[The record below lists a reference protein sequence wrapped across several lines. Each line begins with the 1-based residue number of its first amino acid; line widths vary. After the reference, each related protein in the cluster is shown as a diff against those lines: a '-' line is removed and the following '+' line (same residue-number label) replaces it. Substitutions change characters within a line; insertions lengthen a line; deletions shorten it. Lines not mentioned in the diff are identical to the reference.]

1 MPDELMTMNLLDI
14 KNLNVLY
21 GNLQV
26 LWDISLNVREG
37 EIVTIIGS
45 NGAGKSTLVE
55 TIFGLTK
62 SDSGKIEFNGENL
75 LGIRTNNIVQ
85 KGLAL
90 VPEKREIFSKMTVHD
105 NLALG
110 GYMTGE
116 DQENFDFIFEMF
128 PVLHERTE
136 QLAGTLSGGEQ
147 QMLAIGRSLMSKP
160 KMLVLDEPS
169 LGLSPILVSS
179 VLETI
184 KKLNEKGLTVLL
196 VEQNV
201 FHALEISDR
210 GYVIENGKIII
221 EGNSA
226 DLLHNEDVKIAYLG
240 I

>member
-1 MPDELMTMNLLDI
+1 
-14 KNLNVLY
+14 
-21 GNLQV
+21 
-26 LWDISLNVREG
+26 
-37 EIVTIIGS
+37 
-45 NGAGKSTLVE
+45 
-55 TIFGLTK
+55 
-62 SDSGKIEFNGENL
+62 
-75 LGIRTNNIVQ
+75 
-85 KGLAL
+85 
-90 VPEKREIFSKMTVHD
+90 SKMTVHD

-136 QLAGTLSGGEQ
+136 HLAGTLSGGEQ
-147 QMLAIGRSLMSKP
+147 QMLAIGRSLISKP

-169 LGLSPILVSS
+169 LGLSPLLVSS

-221 EGNSA
+221 EGNSEE
-226 DLLHNEDVKIAYLG
+226 LLHNEEIKTAYLG

>member
-1 MPDELMTMNLLDI
+1 MTMNLLDI

-26 LWDISLNVREG
+26 LWDISLTVREG

-62 SDSGKIEFNGENL
+62 PSSGKIEFNGENL
-75 LGIRTNNIVQ
+75 LRIRTNNIVQ

-169 LGLSPILVSS
+169 LGLSPLLVSS

-226 DLLHNEDVKIAYLG
+226 DLLHNEEIKTAYLG

>member
-1 MPDELMTMNLLDI
+1 MTMNLLDI

-55 TIFGLTK
+55 TIFGLTN

-75 LGIRTNNIVQ
+75 LEIRTNNIVQ

-116 DQENFDFIFEMF
+116 DQENFDFIYEMF
-128 PVLHERTE
+128 PILHERTE

-221 EGNSA
+221 EGNSE
-226 DLLHNEDVKIAYLG
+226 DLLHNEDVKTAYLG

>member
-1 MPDELMTMNLLDI
+1 MTMNLLDI

-55 TIFGLTK
+55 TIFGLTN

-75 LGIRTNNIVQ
+75 LEIRTNNIVQ

-116 DQENFDFIFEMF
+116 DQENFDFIYEMF

-221 EGNSA
+221 EGNSE
-226 DLLHNEDVKIAYLG
+226 DLLHNEDVKTAYLG

>member
-1 MPDELMTMNLLDI
+1 MTMNLLDI

-26 LWDISLNVREG
+26 LWDISLTVREG

-62 SDSGKIEFNGENL
+62 PSSGKIEFNGENL
-75 LGIRTNNIVQ
+75 LRIRTNNIVQ

-169 LGLSPILVSS
+169 LGLSPLLVSS

-221 EGNSA
+221 EGNSEE
-226 DLLHNEDVKIAYLG
+226 LLHNEEIKTAYLG

>member
-1 MPDELMTMNLLDI
+1 MTMNLLDI
-14 KNLNVLY
+14 KDLNVLY

-26 LWDISLNVREG
+26 LWDVTLHVREG

-55 TIFGLTK
+55 TVFGLTK
-62 SDSGKIEFNGENL
+62 SHSGNVEFNGKNI
-75 LGIRTNNIVQ
+75 LGMRTNNIVQ

-90 VPEKREIFSKMTVHD
+90 VPEKREIFPKMSVRD

-110 GYMTGE
+110 GYMTG
-116 DQENFDFIFEMF
+116 DNQENFDFIFELF
-128 PVLHERTE
+128 PVLHERTG

-184 KKLNEKGLTVLL
+184 EKLNKKGLTVLL

-226 DLLHNEDVKIAYLG
+226 DLLHNEEIKTAYLG

>member
-1 MPDELMTMNLLDI
+1 MTINLLDI

-62 SDSGKIEFNGENL
+62 SDSGKIEFNGENI
-75 LGIRTNNIVQ
+75 LGMHTNNIVQ
-85 KGLAL
+85 MRLAL

-169 LGLSPILVSS
+169 LGLSPKT
-179 VLETI
+179 E
-184 KKLNEKGLTVLL
+184 
-196 VEQNV
+196 
-201 FHALEISDR
+201 
-210 GYVIENGKIII
+210 
-221 EGNSA
+221 
-226 DLLHNEDVKIAYLG
+226 
-240 I
+240 

>member
-1 MPDELMTMNLLDI
+1 MNLLDI

-26 LWDISLNVREG
+26 LWDISLTVREG

-62 SDSGKIEFNGENL
+62 PSSGKIEFNGENL
-75 LGIRTNNIVQ
+75 LRIRTNNIVQ

-169 LGLSPILVSS
+169 LGLSPLLVSS

-226 DLLHNEDVKIAYLG
+226 DLLHNEEIKTAYLG

>member
-1 MPDELMTMNLLDI
+1 MTINLLDI

-62 SDSGKIEFNGENL
+62 SDSGKIEFNGENI
-75 LGIRTNNIVQ
+75 LGMHTNNIVQ
-85 KGLAL
+85 MRLAL

-169 LGLSPILVSS
+169 LGLSPLLVSS

-221 EGNSA
+221 EGEN
-226 DLLHNEDVKIAYLG
+226 KGYLKYLFCSLFFSF
-240 I
+240 

>member
-1 MPDELMTMNLLDI
+1 MMTMDLLDI

-37 EIVTIIGS
+37 EIVAIIGS

-62 SDSGKIEFNGENL
+62 PDSGKIEFNGENL
-75 LGIRTNNIVQ
+75 LGIHTNNIVQ

-90 VPEKREIFSKMTVHD
+90 VPEKREIFSKMTVRD

-116 DQENFDFIFEMF
+116 DQENFDFIFELF
-128 PVLHERTE
+128 PILHERTE

-169 LGLSPILVSS
+169 LGLSPLLVSS

-226 DLLHNEDVKIAYLG
+226 DLLHNEDIKTAYLG

>member
-1 MPDELMTMNLLDI
+1 MTMNLLDI

-62 SDSGKIEFNGENL
+62 PSSGKIEFNGENL
-75 LGIRTNNIVQ
+75 LEIRTNKIVQ
-85 KGLAL
+85 KRLAL
-90 VPEKREIFSKMTVHD
+90 VPEKREIFSKMTVRD

-116 DQENFDFIFEMF
+116 DQENFDFIFELF

-169 LGLSPILVSS
+169 LGLSPLLVSS

-221 EGNSA
+221 EGNSE
-226 DLLHNEDVKIAYLG
+226 DLLHNEDIKTAYLG

>member
-1 MPDELMTMNLLDI
+1 MLDI

-55 TIFGLTK
+55 TIFGLTN

-75 LGIRTNNIVQ
+75 LEIRTNNIVQ

-116 DQENFDFIFEMF
+116 DQENFDFIYEMF
-128 PVLHERTE
+128 PILHERTE

-226 DLLHNEDVKIAYLG
+226 DLLHNEDVKTAYLG